1 MGTVSEM
8 STSRLAAPTVASIF
22 SMSSGPGPMWRS
34 ANRSLGL
41 GISLLRLSA
50 LPRCRHLQRCLNRTV
65 HVPESFRGGVA
76 PSAPRDLGALPFG
89 VDGNPHDTTIATGR
103 LEMSHRELAA
113 GYFAVRPGRSPTG
126 ANPNNPGPQPG
137 EPPQCARLNT
147 GPGVPLREGPEGL
160 RYPHRSPSFFDGHTL
175 KRNSTT
181 SSGRIR

>member
-103 LEMSHRELAA
+103 WRCLIGNWPPVLCRPARSVSDRCQPQQPGASARRATPMRQAEHRSR
-113 GYFAVRPGRSPTG
+113 RPSSGGTARGSGTPTG
-126 ANPNNPGPQPG
+126 A
-137 EPPQCARLNT
+137 PPF
-147 GPGVPLREGPEGL
+147 
-160 RYPHRSPSFFDGHTL
+160 SGHTL